1 MMADQKKIIA
11 ILLIVALIFQGTLP
25 QFTGKVMEARAE
37 QLTEQETP
45 LVRAI
50 HWLQSQQGEIGK
62 WGNDGLPNLT
72 CNALAVLRKAGAEAD
87 DKYLSLWE
95 KEHSALNVD
104 EQAHLVWGH
113 GDKEKLEDLLKC
125 ANPDGG
131 YGLDSTYTSEIYD
144 MLMVLM
150 AAVSLEETEKE
161 AVTEAAEYIMAKQQ
175 NDGGFVITE
184 DNTDKALTADIGY
197 VMLSLNIKNKI
208 FYEKLD
214 AYCLKAYTG
223 EFTTEKFCEQAK
235 LARYLI
241 KRNLISNVAE
251 IKDTLLA
258 IQSENGSIC
267 DGVEQTIQYIL
278 LLLEVEEFYK
288 LRFEIIQ
295 FQTETDS
302 YVLESGV
309 EQTLHLT
316 TEVGYCTNQR
326 LTGIVTYHLME
337 NGVENH
343 SSEQKI
349 SLPIGEKKQ
358 TIQEEMTVSAIMD
371 KKYSI
376 KIELILYGQDGTEV
390 FRKNQEISLTIQET
404 KESDLILQAQ
414 VKKGKSYGVTLR
426 WNEMSDEKERYGY
439 RLYREKKNG
448 EWETKSTWNGEE
460 KVKVLNIYPHSLAEN
475 YLDEW
480 LNTTVSGTEEVAGKG
495 LFEIDKV
502 YIDDFNCNPEQYL
515 LNENGEYK
523 HDVLMYGTYDCN
535 ALKDINQKAYNA
547 TQEFIDSGRGVL
559 FGHDTVG
566 NNFAHRCPTFRGF
579 ADQMGIRLI
588 PDYDYSACRKVK
600 VVNNGFLTSYP
611 WKLSGTLDIPATH
624 STSQYAGGSLDS
636 TVWLEFEKRGLTD
649 EETGAKNTAYLCTN
663 NSLAL
668 IQTGHSSGQATD
680 DERKILANTLFYL
693 KQLTNQ
699 TEAKD
704 ESFYDTEKPEK
715 PEISGSYSTQ
725 GKSAWVQI
733 GGKGNSISLSCRS
746 DKYDKS

>member
-87 DKYLSLWE
+87 DKYLSIWE

-144 MLMVLM
+144 TLMVLM

-349 SLPIGEKKQ
+349 SLPIGERSRQYKK
-358 TIQEEMTVSAIMD
+358 
-371 KKYSI
+371 K
-376 KIELILYGQDGTEV
+376 
-390 FRKNQEISLTIQET
+390 
-404 KESDLILQAQ
+404 
-414 VKKGKSYGVTLR
+414 
-426 WNEMSDEKERYGY
+426 
-439 RLYREKKNG
+439 
-448 EWETKSTWNGEE
+448 
-460 KVKVLNIYPHSLAEN
+460 
-475 YLDEW
+475 
-480 LNTTVSGTEEVAGKG
+480 
-495 LFEIDKV
+495 
-502 YIDDFNCNPEQYL
+502 
-515 LNENGEYK
+515 
-523 HDVLMYGTYDCN
+523 
-535 ALKDINQKAYNA
+535 
-547 TQEFIDSGRGVL
+547 
-559 FGHDTVG
+559 
-566 NNFAHRCPTFRGF
+566 
-579 ADQMGIRLI
+579 
-588 PDYDYSACRKVK
+588 
-600 VVNNGFLTSYP
+600 
-611 WKLSGTLDIPATH
+611 
-624 STSQYAGGSLDS
+624 
-636 TVWLEFEKRGLTD
+636 
-649 EETGAKNTAYLCTN
+649 
-663 NSLAL
+663 
-668 IQTGHSSGQATD
+668 
-680 DERKILANTLFYL
+680 
-693 KQLTNQ
+693 
-699 TEAKD
+699 
-704 ESFYDTEKPEK
+704 
-715 PEISGSYSTQ
+715 
-725 GKSAWVQI
+725 
-733 GGKGNSISLSCRS
+733 
-746 DKYDKS
+746 